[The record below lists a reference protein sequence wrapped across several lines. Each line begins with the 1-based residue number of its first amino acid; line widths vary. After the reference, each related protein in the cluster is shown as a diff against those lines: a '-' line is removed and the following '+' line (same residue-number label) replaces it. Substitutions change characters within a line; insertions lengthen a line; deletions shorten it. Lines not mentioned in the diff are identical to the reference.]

1 MKRRHRHPTG
11 ATAVRPCGLR
21 SGWPEFGRSGS
32 IDRMRRASVADE
44 LRIEHRRDVA
54 SLSPSERVLL
64 ALKLGRESVELLRAR
79 SGLSME
85 HARRALERR
94 RQSRRRPS
102 ACLEALLA

>member
-1 MKRRHRHPTG
+1 MKRRHPHPTG
-11 ATAVRPCGLR
+11 MP
-21 SGWPEFGRSGS
+21 SEWPEFGRSGS

-44 LRIEHRRDVA
+44 LRIEQRRAVV

-64 ALKLGRESVELLRAR
+64 ALKLGSESIELLRAR
-79 SGLSME
+79 SGLSLE
-85 HARRALERR
+85 LARRALERR